1 MRRTAVLFILAFIL
15 AACQQVGKP
24 DQPALDANRALF
36 DQIRTGNDQA
46 VLAQLPSGPGKD
58 EMGATLAR
66 LKSLIPATPPR
77 SATPV
82 GATVATTSA
91 GRIEA
96 LVVEYDF
103 ADRTIRFT
111 TTLTEPKG
119 TRGWKLHSFNLLE
132 ASHKELAPNTLSL
145 EGRSPGQLGFFALAI
160 ASPLLMLAALAKVLR
175 TPGLENR
182 WLWAAFA
189 FVGLFSFKMNWANG
203 VVLMNWMALQ
213 ILGFWMT
220 KGPSQFDPWAISAT
234 VPIGALLILA
244 GLAARKPKVAVAA

>member
-1 MRRTAVLFILAFIL
+1 MRRTAVLIFLAVVL
-15 AACQQVGKP
+15 AACQGPAKP

-46 VLAQLPSGPGKD
+46 VLAQLPPETKKD
-58 EMGATLAR
+58 ETAALLVR
-66 LKSLIPATPPR
+66 LRSLIPPTPPR

-82 GATVATTSA
+82 AATVATTPG

-111 TTLTEPKG
+111 STLTEPKG
-119 TRGWKLHSFNLLE
+119 TQGWKLHSFSALE

-145 EGRSPGQLGFFALAI
+145 ENRSPAQLGFFALAI
-160 ASPLLMLAALAKVLR
+160 TSPLLMLAALVKVLR
-175 TPGLENR
+175 TPGLQNR

-203 VVLMNWMALQ
+203 VVLVNWMALQ
-213 ILGFWMT
+213 ILGFWTT
-220 KGPSQFDPWAISAT
+220 KGPSRFDPWTLSAT

-244 GLAARKPKVAVAA
+244 GLVARKPKGA